1 MSVLTLK
8 VLIVTL
14 TAFAVEK
21 FAVAK
26 VYVIAYEG
34 CYAGSLSNPQD
45 LYMVA
50 NAHWREQYQ
59 GREGEF
65 EWQTLSLGG
74 EPVVTA
80 SHLKI
85 AVDGPFVDLETGS
98 IIVVPAMAYPGGREL
113 NKKLESL
120 SEIINWLVKQY
131 ANNCIIC
138 THCTGSFILAESG
151 LLNGHS
157 ATTSWWL
164 AEQFRQRYPEITL
177 KADQLVVDEGR
188 LLTGGAN
195 GAEMLA
201 ALIMVERY
209 MGRAVASQCA
219 RTLLVDTNL
228 TQQAPYLILPRQ
240 KQHSDSLML
249 EIQDYLEKNLS
260 DGFSLERLAQR
271 FCISSRTLMRRFKE
285 AVGDT
290 PNSYLQNLRIE
301 AAKKLFEA
309 TSLSTDAV
317 MLRIGYADTSSFTRL
332 FQRKTGLSPRAYRM
346 KFGLA
351 PRGEQISSM

>member
-1 MSVLTLK
+1 V
-8 VLIVTL
+8 V
-14 TAFAVEK
+14 
-21 FAVAK
+21 K

-50 NAHWREQYQ
+50 NAHWRDQYQ

-65 EWQTLSLGG
+65 EWQTLSQDGA
-74 EPVVTA
+74 PVTTA
-80 SHLKI
+80 SRLRI
-85 AVDGPFVDLETGS
+85 AVDSPFIDLEAGS
-98 IIVVPAMAYPGGREL
+98 IIVVPAMAYPGGREF

-120 SEIINWLVKQY
+120 RELIYWLVKQY
-131 ANNCIIC
+131 ENNCIIC
-138 THCTGSFILAESG
+138 SHCTGSFILAETG

-164 AEQFRQRYPEITL
+164 AEQFRQRYPDISL
-177 KADQLVVDEGR
+177 KADQLVVDGGR

-209 MGRAVASQCA
+209 MGRVVASQCE

-249 EIQDYLEKNLS
+249 EIQDYMEKNLN
-260 DGFSLERLAQR
+260 DAFSLARLAAS
-271 FCISSRTLMRRFKE
+271 FHISSRTLMRRFKE

-309 TSLSTDAV
+309 TSLSTEEV
-317 MLRIGYADTSSFTRL
+317 MLRIGYADTSSFNRL
-332 FQRKTGLSPRAYRM
+332 FQRKTGLSPRAYRL
-346 KFGLA
+346 KFGA
-351 PRGEQISSM
+351 ATGGQQGSSF

>member
-1 MSVLTLK
+1 M
-8 VLIVTL
+8 TL
-14 TAFAVEK
+14 TAFAK
-21 FAVAK
+21 WDLAVAK

-59 GREGEF
+59 GQEGEF

-74 EPVVTA
+74 ATVVTA
-80 SHLKI
+80 SHLRI
-85 AVDGPFVDLETGS
+85 AVDGPLLDLEAGS

-120 SEIINWLVKQY
+120 REIINWLVKQY

-260 DGFSLERLAQR
+260 DAFSLAGLAQR

-317 MLRIGYADTSSFTRL
+317 MLRIGYADTSSFNRL
-332 FQRKTGLSPRAYRM
+332 FQRKTGLSPRAYRL
-346 KFGLA
+346 KFGSVQ
-351 PRGEQISSM
+351 RSEQSV